1 MYEAKT
7 KETDKSVVD
16 FIESIDNE
24 KKKKD
29 AYRLLKIFEE
39 ATGFKPVIWG
49 TSIIGFGKYHYKYKS
64 GHEGEAPLAG
74 FSPRKSK
81 ISLYLL
87 YESEERDKLLE
98 NFGKHKKGK
107 GCVYINK
114 VDDIDIEVLKALIKL
129 TVKTFQ
135 NLFSDE

>member
-16 FIESIDNE
+16 FIESIENE

-29 AYRLLKIFEE
+29 AFKLLKIFEE

-114 VDDIDIEVLKALIKL
+114 VEDIDTEVLKDLIKL
-129 TVKTFQ
+129 TVDTFQ
-135 NLFSDE
+135 NLFPDE

>member
-87 YESEERDKLLE
+87 YESEERDKLLD

>member
-29 AYRLLKIFEE
+29 AYKLLKIFEE
-39 ATGFKPVIWG
+39 ATGFKPAIWG
-49 TSIIGFGKYHYKYKS
+49 TDIIGFGKYHYKYKS

-87 YESEERDKLLE
+87 YESEERDKLLD

>member
-29 AYRLLKIFEE
+29 AFKLLKIFEE

-114 VDDIDIEVLKALIKL
+114 VDDIDIEVLKDLIKL

-135 NLFSDE
+135 NLFPDE

>member
-29 AYRLLKIFEE
+29 AYKLLKIFEE

-74 FSPRKSK
+74 FSPRKSN

-87 YESEERDKLLE
+87 YESEERDKLLK

-114 VDDIDIEVLKALIKL
+114 VEDIDTEVLKDLIKL
-129 TVKTFQ
+129 TVDTFQ
-135 NLFSDE
+135 NLFPD